1 MIPPLFEHQTTDINF
16 YLDRPYVFNTSDPG
30 TGKTRTTIE
39 TIRRSAAHRPAII
52 FAPKSIMQASWGNDL
67 DKFAPELTWIIA
79 TPANRI
85 EAIKL
90 DVDVVIT
97 NTDAAVPIAEFDTKS
112 LRRFKY
118 IVMDESTAYKNPT
131 SQRSKAI
138 AKLSEGTPNRTALT
152 GTPRP
157 NTILDLWHQAYLL
170 DRGTRLGAR
179 YYAFRAAVC
188 EPIATHAGGKT
199 FNNWFEKPGIETVVA
214 QQLSDITIRRTLA
227 ECTDI
232 PPQHNY
238 TLYYQPN
245 KKTLNAYYAMKRDS
259 MLEFDSGRITT
270 AVHAAAVTNK
280 MLQILSGAVY
290 DNQGDYDLIDPERY
304 ELVMELAAQRQH
316 SLIAFTWRHQKT
328 ELTRLA
334 TKLGLDFACIDGSTP
349 LSQRAQIVNDYQ
361 AGRYQTL
368 LAQPQSAGHGLT
380 LTKGASI
387 IWASPTYNLEHYL
400 QFNRR
405 VYRIGQTQKTEIINT
420 CAKGTY
426 EETAYTMLQG
436 KKESQ
441 NIFLDFL
448 SPILE
453 PA

>member
-1 MIPPLFEHQTTDINF
+1 
-16 YLDRPYVFNTSDPG
+16 
-30 TGKTRTTIE
+30 
-39 TIRRSAAHRPAII
+39 
-52 FAPKSIMQASWGNDL
+52 
-67 DKFAPELTWIIA
+67 
-79 TPANRI
+79 
-85 EAIKL
+85 
-90 DVDVVIT
+90 
-97 NTDAAVPIAEFDTKS
+97 
-112 LRRFKY
+112 
-118 IVMDESTAYKNPT
+118 
-131 SQRSKAI
+131 
-138 AKLSEGTPNRTALT
+138 
-152 GTPRP
+152 
-157 NTILDLWHQAYLL
+157 
-170 DRGTRLGAR
+170 
-179 YYAFRAAVC
+179 
-188 EPIATHAGGKT
+188 
-199 FNNWFEKPGIETVVA
+199 
-214 QQLSDITIRRTLA
+214 
-227 ECTDI
+227 
-232 PPQHNY
+232 
-238 TLYYQPN
+238 
-245 KKTLNAYYAMKRDS
+245 MKRDS

-270 AVHAAAVTNK
+270 AVHAAAVTKK

-405 VYRIGQTQKTEIINT
+405 IYRIGQTQRTEIINT